1 MTLSQKQQEFS
12 RCKAEFI
19 TWIFMQGWF
28 VREGE
33 VYRPPFTAREYA
45 RLKKGIV
52 NSAHTKKLAAD
63 LFLSLDGK
71 TVTWKNEDYLPLAE
85 KWQSMHPLA
94 RAGHYFRGRDSV
106 HFSFEHN
113 GVK

>member
-1 MTLSQKQQEFS
+1 MTLGQKQQEFAI
-12 RCKAEFI
+12 CLAKFI
-19 TWIFMQGWF
+19 VWIYKQGWQ
-28 VREGE
+28 VRMKE

-45 RLKKGIV
+45 RRGKGIV
-52 NSAHTKKLAAD
+52 NSVHTKSCAAD
-63 LFLSLDGK
+63 LVLVKNGK
-71 TVTWKNEDYLPLAE
+71 VTWKNDDYLPLAK
-85 KWQSMHPLA
+85 KWESYHLLA